1 MSFNPAR
8 AAGKDLRRKNRVRN
22 PHAGIKQST
31 ILAKQGSKMV
41 LTSESQKRESTAS
54 GWKITEFKGKTFEV
68 VFYYICARNSTG
80 IIKNEKYDRSIR
92 VLAGHVYL
100 TTNEKVIQLQ
110 MNQTFVAKKGSE
122 YHLATDG
129 VGDVELLICQ
139 GPDYEKS
146 IEQVTPPG
154 SVNTM
159 QAAPLR
165 GPAGPMPER
174 RSDSKAKQQAEILQA
189 KREGRVARTPVKGK
203 TPLPGQVVE
212 GTNPRPTGAGGYRE

>member
-100 TTNEKVIQLQ
+100 TTTGHTPTSNLKAMVTGWDLAESESDQGAPAPEQ
-110 MNQTFVAKKGSE
+110 GANQ
-122 YHLATDG
+122 
-129 VGDVELLICQ
+129 
-139 GPDYEKS
+139 
-146 IEQVTPPG
+146 
-154 SVNTM
+154 
-159 QAAPLR
+159 
-165 GPAGPMPER
+165 
-174 RSDSKAKQQAEILQA
+174 
-189 KREGRVARTPVKGK
+189 
-203 TPLPGQVVE
+203 
-212 GTNPRPTGAGGYRE
+212 